1 MLMPKASV
9 SIICRRI
16 GTMNNAIIIGVIIT
30 AALFGS
36 GCAVTTH
43 FRHPRTISVLRNDT
57 DTSVVQRLDS
67 LLREK
72 AWFVQRSE
80 TEFLCHK
87 NVDYA
92 LGDLL
97 LTLQIEL
104 TESELLITYFG
115 VYKVF
120 WPLSYAGDIEYQALG
135 VMHRGTF
142 GNRERLYFDEDHCT
156 EAVCSMIRSAT
167 NGVRAINGVDK
178 REWD

>member
-1 MLMPKASV
+1 MK
-9 SIICRRI
+9 
-16 GTMNNAIIIGVIIT
+16 NAIITGVVMT
-30 AALFGS
+30 AALLVS

-43 FRHPRTISVLRNDT
+43 SRHPRTISVLRNDT
-57 DTSVVQRLDS
+57 DANVVQRLDS

-80 TEFLCHK
+80 TEFICHK

-104 TESELLITYFG
+104 TESELLVTYFG
-115 VYKVF
+115 VYKAF
-120 WPLSYAGDIEYQALG
+120 WPLSYPGDIEYQALG

-142 GNRERLYFDEDHCT
+142 GNSERHYFDEDHCT

-167 NGVRAINGVDK
+167 NGIRKVNGIDV